1 MNRTGRRQRQ
11 ACMLD
16 FRHDNREGI
25 RMDPLISSAARALSS
40 GAPLDAL
47 NLVALRDDAPA
58 LALRGIAL
66 AQLGDLARARALVH
80 RAARA
85 FGPRRPAARA
95 RCIVAEAEIA
105 LVSRDVK
112 WPGRMLDAAR
122 ATLQAQGDHVN
133 AEHARYI
140 SARRLLLLGR
150 LDEAQRLLDE
160 APAGSLPAALNTA
173 HELTVAGIAVRRGR
187 ANAVGAALGRAQIA
201 ARRSA
206 IPALISEVQ
215 DAADTLNAP
224 AARLFLQGRERTL
237 RLAEVEAL
245 HASKILVV
253 DACRNV
259 LWRSGIAVP
268 LVTRPVLFSL
278 ARILGEAW
286 PEDVPRD
293 VLIER
298 VFRMKVAD
306 ETHRARL
313 RVEIGRLRALLEPLA
328 DVRAT
333 PEGFLLVPRD
343 AGEVAVLARLEDTPH
358 GAVLALLA
366 DGESWPSSALALA
379 LGTSQRSVQRA
390 LDSLAAS
397 GLAQSQGPGRTRRWM
412 ASPLR
417 GFTTS
422 LLLPLAPAVD

>member
-1 MNRTGRRQRQ
+1 
-11 ACMLD
+11 
-16 FRHDNREGI
+16 
-25 RMDPLISSAARALSS
+25 MDPLISAAARALSS

-85 FGPRRPAARA
+85 FGPHRPMARA

-122 ATLQAQGDHVN
+122 VTLQAQGDRLN

-150 LDEAQRLLDE
+150 LDEAQRLLDQTSPE
-160 APAGSLPAALNTA
+160 RLPAALNTT
-173 HELTVAGIAVRRGR
+173 HELIAAGIAMRRGC
-187 ANAVGAALGRAQIA
+187 ANSAGAALSRAQIA
-201 ARRSA
+201 ARRAA

-224 AARLFLQGRERTL
+224 VARLFLQGRERKL

-245 HASKILVV
+245 HASKTLVV

-259 LWRSGIAVP
+259 LWQSSVAVP

-278 ARILGEAW
+278 ARSLGEAW
-286 PEDVPRD
+286 PSDVPRD
-293 VLIER
+293 ALIKQ
-298 VFRMKVAD
+298 VFRMKVVD

-313 RVEIGRLRALLEPLA
+313 RVEIGRLRTLLEPLA

-333 PEGFLLVPRD
+333 PRGFLLVPRD

-379 LGTSQRSVQRA
+379 LGASQRSVQRA

-397 GLAQSQGPGRTRRWM
+397 GLVQSQGRGRARRWM

-422 LLLPLAPAVD
+422 LLLPLVPAVD